1 MEPAGTEQQQE
12 QPQEQPH
19 LTHTYQDDLAQAMNA
34 TDAPV
39 VQELLANARAQ
50 ETEAALE
57 VTEQGERKWYSITSL
72 LLIVLTLGV
81 IAYGA
86 WYYIH
91 LTVPIQPAM
100 SVGVFQ
106 NTQNIIAPNTSIEKV
121 MADLLASSN
130 LPEGKPTL
138 VNLTE
143 ANGSTLL
150 SNTELYA
157 FMGAAVPEPLQTSI
171 SVARLGA
178 VNTGKEIV
186 PFIVASVPNPEK
198 ASQELTNAEP
208 GLLKLF
214 YKPLNINLS
223 LYVPNPLP
231 SANALIP
238 ASTQTAQVS
247 KQVSKAGS
255 PKVATAQVATPQV
268 APVAA
273 TAPAAPAL
281 AFDSQYF
288 YNLPVRTLTSTD
300 NATHLQTMVFLY
312 GYATN
317 NIVVITTKPEVLK
330 AVYDTVVNQH

>member
-1 MEPAGTEQQQE
+1 MPPEAAKQKVPE
-12 QPQEQPH
+12 QPR

-50 ETEAALE
+50 ETEAAIE
-57 VTEQGERKWYSITSL
+57 VAEQGERKWYSITSL
-72 LLIVLTLGV
+72 LLIVVTLGV
-81 IAYGA
+81 IAYGT
-86 WYYIH
+86 WYYLH

-106 NTQNIIAPNTSIEKV
+106 NTQNIIADNTSIEKV
-121 MADLLASSN
+121 MSDLLASTN

-143 ANGSTLL
+143 ANGQTLL

-157 FMGAAVPEPLQTSI
+157 FIGASVPEPLQSAI
-171 SVARLGA
+171 SVARIGA
-178 VNTGKEIV
+178 VNTGNAVI

-198 ASQELTNAEP
+198 ASQEFTNAESD
-208 GLLKLF
+208 LLKLF

-223 LYVPNPLP
+223 LYVPSPVP
-231 SANALIP
+231 SAASLIP
-238 ASTQTAQVS
+238 AAAVQTAQVT
-247 KQVSKAGS
+247 KPVVSKAGAA
-255 PKVATAQVATPQV
+255 KVATAQVATPQV
-268 APVAA
+268 APVIP
-273 TAPAAPAL
+273 TPPAL
-281 AFDSQYF
+281 TFNSSYF

-300 NATHLQTMVFLY
+300 SMSHMQTMVFLY

-317 NIVVITTKPEVLK
+317 NIIVLTTKPEVLK